1 MDEIIHIT
9 HSEYT
14 PVRSLLH
21 IALSEHTAYSV
32 SRIQLI
38 VSDAIMM
45 AEDTR
50 LRLKADR
57 RVYKYSSYLSKHK
70 GNVVRSMNPKHL
82 SDSDLRILL
91 EIFENL

>member
-1 MDEIIHIT
+1 MNEIISLT
-9 HSEYT
+9 QSEYT

-21 IALSEHTAYSV
+21 IALSEHTSYSV

-50 LRLKADR
+50 FRLKADR

-70 GNVVRSMNPKHL
+70 VNVVRSMNPRHL
-82 SDSDLRILL
+82 SDRDLRTLL